1 MTRADLNLVPAVL
14 DGYRFARLDLDI
26 QSTWAPVSV
35 VGEGQGAY
43 VALVWADPDA
53 RRAAVLMLGAR
64 GFVADSADMIVDRV
78 YRELLEEHDIPWRG
92 VVWVGRDDEGGFD
105 QYLLDEWP
113 GDGTWYP
120 LLRRQPCRDRS
131 FAGFVVTVASAGIQ
145 LTWHRDGVLSRTVRD
160 VDLSWKIYARANS
173 LGRSKGEK

>member
-1 MTRADLNLVPAVL
+1 MSELNMAPAFL
-14 DGYRFARLDLDI
+14 DGYRFARLDLDL

-35 VGEGQGAY
+35 VGEGDGAY
-43 VALVWADPDA
+43 VALVWMNPEA
-53 RRAAVLMLGAR
+53 RCAAVLMLGSR
-64 GFVADSADMIVDRV
+64 GVVADSADMIVDRV
-78 YRELLEEHDIPWRG
+78 YREVLEDHGIPWRG

-105 QYLLDEWP
+105 QYLLDERP

-131 FAGFVVTVASAGIQ
+131 FAGFVVTAAAAGIQ
-145 LTWHRDGVLSRTVRD
+145 LTWHRDGVLSRTIRD
-160 VDLSWKIYARANS
+160 VDLSWKIFVRAKS